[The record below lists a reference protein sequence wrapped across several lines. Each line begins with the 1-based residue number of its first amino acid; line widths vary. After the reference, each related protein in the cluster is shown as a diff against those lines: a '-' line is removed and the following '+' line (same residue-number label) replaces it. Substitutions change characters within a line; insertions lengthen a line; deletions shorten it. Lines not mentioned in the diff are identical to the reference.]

1 VSIESLWVGID
12 VSKATLDVALRPAD
26 EQWEVPNTDAAHQE
40 LQQRLRELQPTLI
53 VLEATGGLQADVA
66 ATLAAAGLPVAVVN
80 PRQVRDFA
88 RSTGR
93 LAQTDTLDA
102 RLLAHFA
109 EAVHPQPRSLPD
121 EHLQALTALVVR
133 RRQVVKMLSAEGNRL
148 SSARPVTRARIQEH
162 IHWLETELQCLDLD
176 LQQTIRS
183 SPVWREKENLLR
195 SVPGVGPVTAC
206 TLLAELP
213 ELGTLNR
220 KEVAALVGVA
230 PFNRDSGFWR
240 GRRAIWGG
248 RASVRNVL
256 YMAALT
262 AMRFNP
268 PVRIFYQ
275 RLIAVGKPP
284 KVALVACMHKLL
296 IILNAILRTRTSWR
310 YAQL

>member
-1 VSIESLWVGID
+1 MSIESLWVGID

-93 LAQTDTLDA
+93 LAKADALDA

-109 EAVHPQPRSLPD
+109 EAVYPQPRSLPD